1 MGVFLFYVFFCC
13 LSQVLLESVL
23 VFAWR
28 WPAHSPSTFLI
39 NIIVW
44 LLSRGQPWFLGGG
57 KGWEWG
63 QLLIEEG
70 KVRKKKKES
79 RFCSWTILLFFKG
92 RNRYLLR
99 GSSVIAG
106 LPFLLTTGCQHTCLF
121 VLVKMQ
127 QPQWHGEDIA
137 FNMLPKLVHVSCA
150 VVQFDKS
157 STHTTHW
164 SLTSTFLH

>member
-70 KVRKKKKES
+70 KVRKKKK
-79 RFCSWTILLFFKG
+79 RIQILLMDHSSVFQRQKQIFAP
-92 RNRYLLR
+92 RELSHCWTPIPVDNWLLAYLLVCSCQDAAATMAWR
-99 GSSVIAG
+99 GYS
-106 LPFLLTTGCQHTCLF
+106 F
-121 VLVKMQ
+121 
-127 QPQWHGEDIA
+127 
-137 FNMLPKLVHVSCA
+137 
-150 VVQFDKS
+150 
-157 STHTTHW
+157 
-164 SLTSTFLH
+164 